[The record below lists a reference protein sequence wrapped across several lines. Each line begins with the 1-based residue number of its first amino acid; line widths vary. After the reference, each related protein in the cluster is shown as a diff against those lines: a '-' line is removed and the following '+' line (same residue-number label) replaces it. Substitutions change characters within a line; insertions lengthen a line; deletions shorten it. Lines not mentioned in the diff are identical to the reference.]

1 MLRIPSSDS
10 YRSLNLSHAVTLV
23 LYALFVNKDFK
34 PKHRRNMGK
43 IEKEKLF
50 DYFAQLLENI
60 NYPQHK
66 KEKTKIFTIKTQVG
80 KEQNTADMINSRATK
95 SKIKIPSILV
105 TPDLRGYLFLEAYDK
120 ERIKEMIKTISYA
133 RNILEGDIPI
143 EQIKHFLVPASAV
156 AKIAEGDVVE
166 MVSGPFRG
174 ETAKVTHI
182 DDTKEEITVE
192 LFESVV
198 PIPITVRGEQV
209 RVIKR
214 KEDEKKKEEKKE

>member
-1 MLRIPSSDS
+1 MQNSDFED
-10 YRSLNLSHAVTLV
+10 TL
-23 LYALFVNKDFK
+23 
-34 PKHRRNMGK
+34 
-43 IEKEKLF
+43 E
-50 DYFAQLLENI
+50 
-60 NYPQHK
+60 
-66 KEKTKIFTIKTQVG
+66 EKTKIFTIKTQVG
-80 KEQNTADMINSRATK
+80 KEQSTADLINSRAGK

-105 TPDLRGYLFLEAYDK
+105 TPELRGYIFIESFDK
-120 ERIKEMIKTISYA
+120 ERIKDMIKTVSYA
-133 RNILEGDIPI
+133 RNMLEGDTPI
-143 EQIKHFLVPASAV
+143 EQIEHFLVPSSAV

-166 MVSGPFRG
+166 MVAGPFRG

-214 KEDEKKKEEKKE
+214 KEEEKKKEQEE

>member
-1 MLRIPSSDS
+1 MEEVDS
-10 YRSLNLSHAVTLV
+10 EE
-23 LYALFVNKDFK
+23 
-34 PKHRRNMGK
+34 
-43 IEKEKLF
+43 I
-50 DYFAQLLENI
+50 LED
-60 NYPQHK
+60 K
-66 KEKTKIFTIKTQVG
+66 SKIFTLKTQVG
-80 KEQNTADMINSRATK
+80 KEQNTADLINSRADK

-105 TPDLRGYLFLEAYDK
+105 TPELRGYLFLESYDK
-120 ERIKEMIKTISYA
+120 ERIKEMIKTVSYA
-133 RNILEGDIPI
+133 RNLLEGDIPI
-143 EQIKHFLVPASAV
+143 DQIEHFLVPASAV

-214 KEDEKKKEEKKE
+214 KEEEKKEDKKE

>member
-1 MLRIPSSDS
+1 MNNP
-10 YRSLNLSHAVTLV
+10 
-23 LYALFVNKDFK
+23 DF
-34 PKHRRNMGK
+34 
-43 IEKEKLF
+43 IQTDE
-50 DYFAQLLENI
+50 
-60 NYPQHK
+60 
-66 KEKTKIFTIKTQVG
+66 EKTKIFTIKTQVG
-80 KEQNTADMINSRATK
+80 KEQNTADMINSRAAK

-105 TPDLRGYLFLEAYDK
+105 TPELRGYLFIEAYDK

-133 RNILEGDIPI
+133 RNILEGEIPLD
-143 EQIKHFLVPASAV
+143 QIKHFLVPASAV
-156 AKIAEGDVVE
+156 AKITEGDVVE